1 MILIDL
7 YDPIGRA
14 AIGAYSRALFLA
26 GRTSSAIE
34 LQNHLEATAEA
45 YREHHIERGVPVATE
60 GPWEDYALGSWPA
73 TVTPPEE
80 DEPHE

>member
-1 MILIDL
+1 MILVDL

-14 AIGAYSRALFLA
+14 AIGAYSRALFQA

-45 YREHHIERGVPVATE
+45 YRQEHLERGIPVATE
-60 GPWEDYALGSWPA
+60 GPWEYYAPGSRAA

-80 DEPHE
+80 DETHE